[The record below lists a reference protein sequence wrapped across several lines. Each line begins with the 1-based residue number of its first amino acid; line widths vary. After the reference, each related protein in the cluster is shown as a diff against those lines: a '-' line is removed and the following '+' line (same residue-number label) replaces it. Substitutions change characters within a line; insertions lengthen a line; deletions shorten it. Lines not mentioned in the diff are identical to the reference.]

1 MEASCTRAERL
12 YRVHGTQ
19 GEHPTDPPAGAAY
32 PFPAVPHVGAFVG
45 WASGTFSRS
54 RGAQVLD
61 RSDAAQIDCEQRSGS
76 RRTPAVAA
84 SGAAPTASGG

>member
-1 MEASCTRAERL
+1 MEPSCTRAEQL
-12 YRVHGTQ
+12 YRVHGTH
-19 GEHPTDPPAGAAY
+19 GAHPTDPPAGAAH
-32 PFPAVPHVGAFVG
+32 PLPAVPHVGAFVA
-45 WASGTFSRS
+45 WASGTCSRS

-61 RSDAAQIDCEQRSGS
+61 RSDAAQIDWERRSGS